1 MPRPERARRGIQAE
15 GRAADDIEVN
25 GGTATG
31 IEVTR
36 GGGSDGAPRD
46 SVAGRAAGGRR
57 GVDRRAA
64 GGRRRVDRI
73 FDGRGWSVARVV
85 TDAVLLVLGVGA
97 AHVGAPAAGISTD
110 QGGLEW
116 AFPPLVLL
124 TLALGRAY
132 ADRIHTRFID
142 ELVTVVSAT
151 SLGAIGLIALAAFLD
166 PGADPAPLIARA
178 WLFGTMY
185 VAGGRLL
192 LGVTRR
198 QLRAAAAIGRP
209 TLIVGAGQIGARVER
224 RLERQPELGLRPV
237 GYLDADPAPLD
248 MVPERRAPVLGG
260 PDDLERVAREAGV
273 RHVVLSFGT
282 TPDRQLL
289 PLVRECERLDIQ
301 VSLVPRLF
309 ESVNVHVSPEHI
321 GGLPLLSLRSVDPR
335 GWRFGVKHALD
346 RIAAAILLA
355 ILAPFMAA
363 IAVAVRLS
371 SPGPVLFRQ
380 RRVGRDGREFE
391 LLKFRSMADLGGGS
405 AAWVQ
410 RLDLDA
416 KLRDRAPGGPEGDDR
431 RTRLGAFLR
440 RHSLDELPQLINVLR
455 GEMSLV
461 GPRPERPDLAER
473 FGLHVERYGERHRVK
488 SGITGW
494 AQVHGLR
501 GQTSLKD
508 RVEWDNYY
516 IENWSLGLDLRILA
530 MTVASAFR
538 SGE

>member
-1 MPRPERARRGIQAE
+1 MPRLEPGSRNLQA
-15 GRAADDIEVN
+15 GARAADDIEVN

-31 IEVTR
+31 IETA
-36 GGGSDGAPRD
+36 GGGDAARPN
-46 SVAGRAAGGRR
+46 AAGGRTI
-57 GVDRRAA
+57 RATA
-64 GGRRRVDRI
+64 RRRTADLV
-73 FDGRGWSVARVV
+73 FQGRGWSLARLV
-85 TDAVLLVLGVGA
+85 TDTVLLLLGVGA
-97 AHVGAPAAGISTD
+97 AHAGAPAAGISTD

-116 AFPPLVLL
+116 AFPPLVLV

-132 ADRIHTRFID
+132 ADRIHTRAID
-142 ELVTVVSAT
+142 EVVTVVSAA
-151 SLGAIGLIALAAFLD
+151 SLVAIGLIALAAFVD

-178 WLFGTMY
+178 WLFGTAY

-192 LGVTRR
+192 LVLTRR
-198 QLRAAAAIGRP
+198 RLRATAAIGRP

-237 GYLDADPAPLD
+237 GYLDADPPPLD
-248 MVPERRAPVLGG
+248 MVPERRAPVRGG

-273 RHVVLSFGT
+273 RHVVLSFGNA
-282 TPDRQLL
+282 PDRQLL

-321 GGLPLLSLRSVDPR
+321 GGLPLLALRSVDPR
-335 GWRFGVKHALD
+335 GWQFGVKHALD
-346 RIAAAILLA
+346 RVAAGLLLA
-355 ILAPFMAA
+355 LLAPLMAA
-363 IAVAVRLS
+363 IAGAVRLS

-380 RRVGRDGREFE
+380 PRVGRDGREFE
-391 LLKFRSMADLGGGS
+391 LLKFRSMADTSGS
-405 AAWVQ
+405 TPWVLDFEA
-410 RLDLDA
+410 RLW
-416 KLRDRAPGGPEGDDR
+416 DRAPGGPEGDDR

-461 GPRPERPDLAER
+461 GPRPERPDLAEL

-488 SGITGW
+488 SGMTGW

-530 MTVASAFR
+530 MTIASAFR

>member
-1 MPRPERARRGIQAE
+1 MPRLEPARRGIQSEA
-15 GRAADDIEVN
+15 RAADDIEVN

-31 IEVTR
+31 IETGR
-36 GGGSDGAPRD
+36 GSDAASRD
-46 SVAGRAAGGRR
+46 SVAARGGRQ
-57 GVDRRAA
+57 AF
-64 GGRRRVDRI
+64 GRRWVDLV
-73 FDGRGWSVARVV
+73 FEGRGWSVARLV
-85 TDAVLLVLGVGA
+85 TDAVLLLLGVGA
-97 AHVGAPAAGISTD
+97 AHAGAPAAGISMD
-110 QGGLEW
+110 HGALEW
-116 AFPPLVLL
+116 AFPPLVLV

-132 ADRIHTRFID
+132 SDRIHTRVVD
-142 ELVTVVSAT
+142 ELVSVVSAA
-151 SLGAIGLIALAAFLD
+151 SLVAIGLIALAAFVD

-178 WLFGTMY
+178 WLFGTVY
-185 VAGGRLL
+185 VAGGRALL
-192 LGVTRR
+192 VVTRR
-198 QLRAAAAIGRP
+198 RLRAAETIGRP
-209 TLIVGAGQIGARVER
+209 ALIVGAGQIGARVER
-224 RLERQPELGLRPV
+224 RLEGQPELGLRPV
-237 GYLDADPAPLD
+237 GYLDADPPPLD

-260 PDDLERVAREAGV
+260 PDELERVAHEAGV

-346 RIAAAILLA
+346 RVAAAVLLA
-355 ILAPFMAA
+355 LMAPLMAA
-363 IAVAVRLS
+363 IALAVKLT

-380 RRVGRDGREFE
+380 PRIGRDGREFE
-391 LLKFRSMADLGGGS
+391 LLKFRSMAEVGDS
-405 AAWVQ
+405 ASWVQ
-410 RLDLDA
+410 LLDLEA
-416 KLRDRAPGGPEGDDR
+416 RLWDRAPGGLEGTDR

-488 SGITGW
+488 SGMTGW

-530 MTVASAFR
+530 MTIASAFR

>member
-1 MPRPERARRGIQAE
+1 MPRLEPVRPGIQPSA
-15 GRAADDIEVN
+15 RAADDIEVN
-25 GGTATG
+25 GGTVTG
-31 IEVTR
+31 IDAAH
-36 GGGSDGAPRD
+36 GSDAAPRD
-46 SVAGRAAGGRR
+46 GVAARTDRPRAE
-57 GVDRRAA
+57 
-64 GGRRRVDRI
+64 RRRVDLV
-73 FDGRGWSVARVV
+73 FEGRGWSVARLVM
-85 TDAVLLVLGVGA
+85 DAVLLVLGVGA
-97 AHVGAPAAGISTD
+97 AHAGAPAAGISTD

-116 AFPPLVLL
+116 AFPPIVLL

-132 ADRIHTRFID
+132 TDRIHTRVID
-142 ELVTVVSAT
+142 ELVTVVSAA
-151 SLGAIGLIALAAFLD
+151 SLVAIGLIALAAFVD
-166 PGADPAPLIARA
+166 PGADPAPLLARA
-178 WLFGTMY
+178 WLFGTVY

-192 LGVTRR
+192 LVVTRR
-198 QLRAAAAIGRP
+198 RLRAAQTIGRP
-209 TLIVGAGQIGARVER
+209 TLIVGAGRIGARVER

-237 GYLDADPAPLD
+237 GYLDADPPPLD
-248 MVPERRAPVLGG
+248 MVPERGAPVLGG
-260 PDDLERVAREAGV
+260 PGELERVAHEAGV

-335 GWRFGVKHALD
+335 GWRFGVKHAFD
-346 RIAAAILLA
+346 RVAAAFLLT
-355 ILAPFMAA
+355 LMAPLMAA
-363 IAVAVRLS
+363 IAVAVRIS
-371 SPGPVLFRQ
+371 SPGPILFRQ
-380 RRVGRDGREFE
+380 PRVGRDGRAFE
-391 LLKFRSMADLGGGS
+391 LLKFRSMADVADS
-405 AAWVQ
+405 ARRVQ
-410 RLDLDA
+410 LLDLQA
-416 KLRDRAPGGPEGDDR
+416 RLWDRAPGGPEGDDR

-440 RHSLDELPQLINVLR
+440 RCSLDELPQLINVLR

-461 GPRPERPDLAER
+461 GPRPERPELAER
-473 FGLHVERYGERHRVK
+473 FGLHVERYGERLRVK

-516 IENWSLGLDLRILA
+516 IENWSLGLDLRILV
-530 MTVASAFR
+530 MTIASAFR

>member
-1 MPRPERARRGIQAE
+1 MPRLKPGSRSLQSRA
-15 GRAADDIEVN
+15 RAADDIEVN

-31 IEVTR
+31 IETA
-36 GGGSDGAPRD
+36 GGGDAARRNASGGPNI
-46 SVAGRAAGGRR
+46 RATA
-57 GVDRRAA
+57 
-64 GGRRRVDRI
+64 RRRTADLV
-73 FDGRGWSVARVV
+73 FEGRGWSVARLV
-85 TDAVLLVLGVGA
+85 TDTVLLLLGVGA
-97 AHVGAPAAGISTD
+97 AHAGAPAAGISTD

-116 AFPPLVLL
+116 AFPPLVLV
-124 TLALGRAY
+124 TLAFGRAY
-132 ADRIHTRFID
+132 ADRIHTRVID
-142 ELVTVVSAT
+142 EVVIVVSAA
-151 SLGAIGLIALAAFLD
+151 SLVAIGLIALAAFVD

-178 WLFGTMY
+178 WLFGTAY

-192 LGVTRR
+192 LVLTRR
-198 QLRAAAAIGRP
+198 RLRATAAIGRP

-237 GYLDADPAPLD
+237 GYLDADPPPAD
-248 MVPERRAPVLGG
+248 MVPHRHAPVLGG
-260 PDDLERVAREAGV
+260 PDDLGSVARKTGV

-289 PLVRECERLDIQ
+289 PLVRQCERFGIQ

-321 GGLPLLSLRSVDPR
+321 GGLPLLALRSVDPR

-346 RIAAAILLA
+346 RVAAGLLLA
-355 ILAPFMAA
+355 LLAPLMAA

-371 SPGPVLFRQ
+371 SPGSVLFRQ
-380 RRVGRDGREFE
+380 PRVGRDGREFE
-391 LLKFRSMADLGGGS
+391 LLKFRSMAETSGS
-405 AAWVQ
+405 TPWVQ
-410 RLDLDA
+410 ILDIEARLW
-416 KLRDRAPGGPEGDDR
+416 DRAPGGAEGDDR

-461 GPRPERPDLAER
+461 GPRPERPDLAEL

-530 MTVASAFR
+530 MTIASAFR

>member
-1 MPRPERARRGIQAE
+1 LSGRAGIQAE
-15 GRAADDIEVN
+15 ARAADEIEVN

-31 IEVTR
+31 TETTH
-36 GGGSDGAPRD
+36 GGDGASSDP
-46 SVAGRAAGGRR
+46 VAVRTGRAAAGRR
-57 GVDRRAA
+57 MVDR
-64 GGRRRVDRI
+64 V
-73 FDGRGWSVARVV
+73 FEGRGWPVARVA

-110 QGGLEW
+110 QGGLQW

-132 ADRIHTRFID
+132 ADRIHTRIID

-151 SLGAIGLIALAAFLD
+151 SLVGIGLIAVAAFLD
-166 PGADPAPLIARA
+166 PGADPAPLLARA
-178 WLFGTMY
+178 WLFGTLY

-198 QLRAAAAIGRP
+198 RLRAAATIGQP

-335 GWRFGVKHALD
+335 GWRFGVKHVFD
-346 RIAAAILLA
+346 RIAAAVLLA
-355 ILAPFMAA
+355 LLAPFMAA

-380 RRVGRDGREFE
+380 RRVG
-391 LLKFRSMADLGGGS
+391 AGS

-410 RLDLDA
+410 LLDLDA
-416 KLRDRAPGGPEGDDR
+416 KLWDRAPGGPEGDDR

-473 FGLHVERYGERHRVK
+473 FGVHVERYGERHRVK

-530 MTVASAFR
+530 MTIASPFR